1 MVVSMGFCRD
11 RSLFRQVRE
20 RLMSETPKSLQA
32 RSGQMFE
39 DEDDKQRLPSHERIL
54 LIARV
59 ALRDPAS
66 LTKDEIQELATAM
79 IMHYAQMGIG

>member
-1 MVVSMGFCRD
+1 
-11 RSLFRQVRE
+11 
-20 RLMSETPKSLQA
+20 MSETPKSLQA